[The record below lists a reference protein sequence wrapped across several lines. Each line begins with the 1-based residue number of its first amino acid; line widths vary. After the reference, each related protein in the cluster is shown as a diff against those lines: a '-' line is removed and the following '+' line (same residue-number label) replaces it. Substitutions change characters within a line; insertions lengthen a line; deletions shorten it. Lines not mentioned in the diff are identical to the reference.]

1 MQDLPIPGSDNVR
14 INELGIITSGR
25 DKVKMVDIDHYELT
39 LLNKK
44 VLKHKYWLV
53 AVSIIGYI
61 DEFDRDHLVIV
72 HDPFSRSKRF
82 PYIATYNKPKYYD
95 EARTIRYVPGVP
107 FVAVD
112 QAGHVIDTRTG
123 NSVCQYIGKSGYVH
137 VFLDNGYKF
146 PVHRLVAKAWIEGNS
161 PSLNVVNHLNGREKS
176 NNCVSNLEW
185 TTYKG
190 NSEHALR
197 TGLCPYA
204 HKGKIRDIYTGEITE
219 FPSLESLNNFLGLHQ
234 KEIRHFLK
242 RRGNI
247 VYCGRYEVRAE
258 GDNRPWVYEHGKAVN
273 VEPSRYIFHV
283 KDHGK
288 EFTVNGVRT
297 LIKMYKCWNMGGTS
311 AKRTLA
317 RIAETHPDVE
327 IECIDQYDSGPFE
340 VRDIESNEVK
350 TFPMIKTIVKEMN
363 MCKTTVL
370 DALKDPGRKVI
381 YDRYVIRVASK
392 EKWPEDIKMAMYR
405 PMRVRVTDKTTKE
418 TREYNSIKE
427 AARATGIDR
436 VVIKRMIR
444 SPRDFDAVEVTKVE
458 DTSSLSSN
466 R

>member
-1 MQDLPIPGSDNVR
+1 MQDLPIPGSDNVK

-25 DKVKMVDIDHYELT
+25 DKVKMVDVDHYELT

-44 VLKHKYWLV
+44 VLKHKCWLV

-61 DEFDRDHLVIV
+61 DKFDRDHLVIV
-72 HDPFSRSKRF
+72 HNPFSRSKRF

-95 EARTIRYVPGVP
+95 EAQTIRYVPGIP

-112 QAGHVIDTRTG
+112 QAGHVINTRTG
-123 NSVCQYIGKSGYVH
+123 DSISPYYDK
-137 VFLDNGYKF
+137 NGYAHIF
-146 PVHRLVAKAWIEGNS
+146 IHNMCRTSVHRLVAMAWIEGNS

-190 NSEHALR
+190 NSEHAVR
-197 TGLCPYA
+197 TGLVPCA
-204 HKGKIRDIYTGEITE
+204 HKGRIRDIYTGEITE

-234 KEIRHFLK
+234 KEVRHFLK
-242 RRGNI
+242 RRSNI
-247 VYCGRYEVRAE
+247 VYCGRYEVRAD

-405 PMRVRVTDKTTKE
+405 PMRVRVTDKTTDE
-418 TREYNSIKE
+418 VREYDALKA
-427 AARATGIDR
+427 AARAEKVSRSTL
-436 VVIKRMIR
+436 KRMAYA
-444 SPRDFDAVEVTKVE
+444 PKKRDKLEVVFINDPVIE
-458 DTSSLSSN
+458 
-466 R
+466 